1 MRLYFKRQAAAVA
14 ACTLAAT
21 LLAPAAFA
29 QGHDHMHMDMG
40 TSSGMVMKHK
50 QSQAVAPV
58 VAPIEVPPL
67 KILMPGNGDIV
78 GSRLAIVFE
87 TPADIGKMTMGHH
100 MMGTH
105 LHVEADDTAL
115 MPSQEQL
122 VRLGAN
128 KYLFLFDLPAQVG
141 TKVLRVSWAG
151 ADHKTIQSS
160 VQKVTV
166 TVAADGASQ

>member
-1 MRLYFKRQAAAVA
+1 MRAHFKRHAAAVA
-14 ACTLAAT
+14 AYAVVAT

-29 QGHDHMHMDMG
+29 QSGHEHMNHMDHMDHG
-40 TSSGMVMKHK
+40 S
-50 QSQAVAPV
+50 AAAP
-58 VAPIEVPPL
+58 AEVPPL

-100 MMGTH
+100 TMGTH
-105 LHVEADDTAL
+105 LHVEAGDTVL

-128 KYLFLFDLPAQVG
+128 RYLFLFDLPAQEG
-141 TKVLRVSWAG
+141 SKVLRVSWAG
-151 ADHKTIQSS
+151 ANHKTIESS

-166 TVAADGASQ
+166 TVAPEGAASQ

>member
-1 MRLYFKRQAAAVA
+1 MRTYFKRQAAAVA
-14 ACTLAAT
+14 ACTIAAT

-29 QGHDHMHMDMG
+29 QSGHDHMHM
-40 TSSGMVMKHK
+40 GMDHG
-50 QSQAVAPV
+50 QAAAPV
-58 VAPIEVPPL
+58 EVPPL

-115 MPSQEQL
+115 MPSREQL

-128 KYLFLFDLPAQVG
+128 KYLFLFDLPAQAG
-141 TKVLRVSWAG
+141 AKVLRVSWAG
-151 ADHKTIQSS
+151 ANHKTIESS

-166 TVAADGASQ
+166 TVAPEGAASE

>member
-1 MRLYFKRQAAAVA
+1 
-14 ACTLAAT
+14 
-21 LLAPAAFA
+21 
-29 QGHDHMHMDMG
+29 
-40 TSSGMVMKHK
+40 
-50 QSQAVAPV
+50 
-58 VAPIEVPPL
+58 
-67 KILMPGNGDIV
+67 MPGNGDAV

-105 LHVEADDTAL
+105 LHVEAGDTAL

-128 KYLFLFDLPAQVG
+128 RYLFLFDLPVQAG

-151 ADHKTIQSS
+151 GNHKTIESS
-160 VQKVTV
+160 VQQVTV
-166 TVAADGASQ
+166 TVVPEGASTE

>member
-1 MRLYFKRQAAAVA
+1 MRPYFKRQAAAVA

-29 QGHDHMHMDMG
+29 QGHDHMHMGTGTDMG
-40 TSSGMVMKHK
+40 MGIKRHH
-50 QSQAVAPV
+50 SQAVAPV
-58 VAPIEVPPL
+58 EVPPL

-128 KYLFLFDLPAQVG
+128 KYLFLFDLPAQAG

>member
-1 MRLYFKRQAAAVA
+1 
-14 ACTLAAT
+14 
-21 LLAPAAFA
+21 
-29 QGHDHMHMDMG
+29 
-40 TSSGMVMKHK
+40 
-50 QSQAVAPV
+50 
-58 VAPIEVPPL
+58 
-67 KILMPGNGDIV
+67 MPGNGDIV
-78 GSRLAIVFE
+78 GSRLAIIFE

-141 TKVLRVSWAG
+141 TRVLRVSWAG
-151 ADHKTIQSS
+151 ADHRTIQSS

-166 TVAADGASQ
+166 TVAAEGASQ

>member
-1 MRLYFKRQAAAVA
+1 MKGNAMRTYFKRHAATVA
-14 ACTLAAT
+14 ACAIAAT
-21 LLAPAAFA
+21 LLAQAAFA
-29 QGHDHMHMDMG
+29 QSGHDHMHMG
-40 TSSGMVMKHK
+40 TDHGG
-50 QSQAVAPV
+50 AAAPT
-58 VAPIEVPPL
+58 EVPPL
-67 KILMPGNGDIV
+67 KILMPGNGDAV

-105 LHVEADDTAL
+105 LHVQAGDAVL

-128 KYLFLFDLPAQVG
+128 RYLFLFDLPAQAG
-141 TKVLRVSWAG
+141 TQVLRISWAG
-151 ADHKTIQSS
+151 GDHKTIESS

-166 TVAADGASQ
+166 TVAPEGAASE

>member
-1 MRLYFKRQAAAVA
+1 MRPYFKRQAAAVA

-29 QGHDHMHMDMG
+29 QSGHDHMHMGTGTDMG
-40 TSSGMVMKHK
+40 MGMKRHHG
-50 QSQAVAPV
+50 QAVAPV
-58 VAPIEVPPL
+58 EVPPL

-128 KYLFLFDLPAQVG
+128 KYLFLFDLPAQAG

>member
-1 MRLYFKRQAAAVA
+1 MRSYFKRQAAAVA

-58 VAPIEVPPL
+58 EVPPL

-87 TPADIGKMTMGHH
+87 TPADLGKMTMGHH

-128 KYLFLFDLPAQVG
+128 KYLFLFDLPAQAG

>member
-1 MRLYFKRQAAAVA
+1 MRIHFKRHAAAVA
-14 ACTLAAT
+14 ACAVAAT

-29 QGHDHMHMDMG
+29 HSGHEHMHMDHMDQG
-40 TSSGMVMKHK
+40 P
-50 QSQAVAPV
+50 AAAP
-58 VAPIEVPPL
+58 AEVPPL
-67 KILMPGNGDIV
+67 KILMPGNGDTV
-78 GSRLAIVFE
+78 GSRLAVVFE

-105 LHVEADDTAL
+105 LHVEAGDTAL

-128 KYLFLFDLPAQVG
+128 RYLFLFDLPAQAG
-141 TKVLRVSWAG
+141 TKVLRISWAG
-151 ADHKTIQSS
+151 ANHKTIEAS

-166 TVAADGASQ
+166 TVVPEGVASE

>member
-1 MRLYFKRQAAAVA
+1 MSTYFKRHAATVA
-14 ACTLAAT
+14 ACTVAAA

-29 QGHDHMHMDMG
+29 QSGHDHMHM
-40 TSSGMVMKHK
+40 GMDHGG
-50 QSQAVAPV
+50 AAAP
-58 VAPIEVPPL
+58 AEIPPL

-105 LHVEADDTAL
+105 LHVEAGDTVL

-128 KYLFLFDLPAQVG
+128 RYLFLFDLPAQAG
-141 TKVLRVSWAG
+141 TQVLRISWAG
-151 ADHKTIQSS
+151 GNHKTIESS

-166 TVAADGASQ
+166 TVAPEGAASE

>member
-1 MRLYFKRQAAAVA
+1 MRTYFKRHAAAVV
-14 ACTLAAT
+14 ACTVAAT

-29 QGHDHMHMDMG
+29 QSGHEHMDHMDHG
-40 TSSGMVMKHK
+40 P
-50 QSQAVAPV
+50 AVAP
-58 VAPIEVPPL
+58 AEVPPL
-67 KILMPGNGDIV
+67 KILMPGNGDVV

-105 LHVEADDTAL
+105 LHVEAGDAVL

-128 KYLFLFDLPAQVG
+128 RYLFLFDLPAQAG
-141 TKVLRVSWAG
+141 TKVLRISWAG
-151 ADHKTIQSS
+151 GNHKSIEAS

-166 TVAADGASQ
+166 TVAPEGPASE